1 MKHPDAVRLD
11 RRQFL
16 KAASAT
22 GAAAALSACGSSRAP
37 TAMLPGDSGL
47 VNPPDGAV
55 FVHGVASGDPL
66 HDRVMLWTRVTDDAQ
81 SDVVNVVWQM
91 ASDPEFG
98 TVVATGAGT
107 TGPARDYTFKVDVS
121 GLQAAT
127 TYYYRFTALGQTSA
141 IGRTKTLPV
150 GTPED
155 LRFAVVSCS
164 SFPHG
169 FFNAYARIAERPDMD
184 FVLCLGDYIY
194 EYGNGPGE
202 YGSDVQAG
210 GRVYEPDH
218 EMVTLEDYRLRHGLY
233 KRDRDLQELHR
244 QYAFINVWDDHETTN
259 DSFNT
264 GAENHQPATEGD
276 WLPRKAVA
284 LQAYFEWLPIRQTSP
299 GEGVADDTATN
310 DERTF
315 RTFAI
320 GDLADLIMLD
330 TRLYGREEAP
340 VPNGVPI
347 ANTGFSTFFDSGDV
361 AADRQLLGEEQET
374 WFFDQLDSSTARWK
388 IIGQQIMFGQLKFQG
403 APNASNLQTMGG
415 QGGQFINPDQW
426 DGYLRARERVWAAI
440 RGGQAAPA
448 VGVNNVVVL
457 TGDIHTSWAMD
468 ITEDPNN
475 PLAYNPADGTG
486 SMAVEFVATSVTS
499 PGLDELQGAGD
510 QGLLTQN
517 PHMKYIELSQHGYV
531 IVTADATRC
540 QGDWFFV
547 DDILAPSSGEAFAT
561 AWTTADGD
569 NHLTEAAAP
578 APARDNPPMLAP

>member
-1 MKHPDAVRLD
+1 MSKNTKHAPH
-11 RRQFL
+11 RRRFL
-16 KAASAT
+16 KVAGAT
-22 GAAAALSACGSSRAP
+22 GATAALAACGNSRAP
-37 TAMLPGDSGL
+37 SMMLPGDPGL
-47 VNPPDGAV
+47 VDPPEGAV

-66 HDRVMLWTRVTDDAQ
+66 SDRVMLWTRVTDPGLT
-81 SDVVNVVWQM
+81 SNVPVSW
-91 ASDPEFG
+91 
-98 TVVATGAGT
+98 VVATDPQMANLVASGVGGT
-107 TGPARDYTFKVDVS
+107 NAARDYTFKIDVT
-121 GLQAAT
+121 GLSPAT
-127 TYYYRFTALGQTSA
+127 TYYYQFGALGQQSA
-141 IGRTKTLPV
+141 VGRTKTLPIGSPDDV
-150 GTPED
+150 
-155 LRFAVVSCS
+155 RFAVVSCS

-169 FFNAYARIAERPDMD
+169 FFNAYARIAERPDLD

-194 EYGNGPGE
+194 EYGNGLGE
-202 YGSDVQAG
+202 YGADVQAG
-210 GRVYEPDH
+210 GRVYEPDT
-218 EMVTLEDYRLRHGLY
+218 EMVSLSDYRIRHGLY

-264 GAENHQPATEGD
+264 GAENHQPDTEGD
-276 WLPRKAVA
+276 WLERKSVA

-299 GEGVADDTATN
+299 GDGVADDTPTN

-315 RTFAI
+315 RTFQI

-340 VPNGVPI
+340 VPNGAPI
-347 ANTGFSTFFDSGDV
+347 ANTGFSTFFDTGEI
-361 AADRQLLGEEQET
+361 AEDRQLLGQEQEA
-374 WFFDQLDSSTARWK
+374 WFFDQLANSTARWK
-388 IIGQQIMFGQLKFQG
+388 IVGQQIMFGQLKFQG
-403 APNASNLQTMGG
+403 LPNATNLLNMGG

-426 DGYLRARERVWAAI
+426 DGYLRARERVWDAI

-448 VGVNNVVVL
+448 VGVDNVVVL

-475 PLAYNPADGTG
+475 LAAYNPADGSG

-510 QGLLTQN
+510 TGLLTQN

-531 IVTADATRC
+531 IVTANADRC

-547 DDILAPSSGEAFAT
+547 DDILAPSEGESFAT
-561 AWTTADGD
+561 GWFTADSD
-569 NHLTEAAAP
+569 NHLSEATEP
-578 APARDNPPMLAP
+578 HPSRNNPPALAP

>member
-1 MKHPDAVRLD
+1 MTQDNKHSTE
-11 RRQFL
+11 RRRFL
-16 KAASAT
+16 KAAGAT
-22 GAAAALSACGSSRAP
+22 GATAALAACGNSSAP
-37 TAMLPGDSGL
+37 GMFMPGNPGL
-47 VNPPDGAV
+47 VDPDDGAV

-66 HDRVMLWTRVTDDAQ
+66 SDRVMLWTRVTDPAQ
-81 SDVVNVVWQM
+81 SSSVPVFWTV
-91 ASDPEFG
+91 ASDPQMN
-98 TVVATGAGT
+98 TVIASGVGATNA
-107 TGPARDYTFKVDVS
+107 ARDYTFKVDVT
-121 GLQAAT
+121 GLSPAT
-127 TYYYRFTALGQTSA
+127 TYYYRFGALGQQSA
-141 IGRTKTLPV
+141 IGRTKTLPT
-150 GTPED
+150 GSPDD

-169 FFNAYARIAERPDMD
+169 FFNAYARIAERPDLD

-194 EYGNGPGE
+194 EYGNGPDE
-202 YGSDVQAG
+202 YGADVQAG
-210 GRVYEPDH
+210 GRVYEPEN
-218 EMVTLEDYRLRHGLY
+218 EMVSLSDYRIRHGLY

-264 GAENHQPATEGD
+264 GAENHQPDTEGD
-276 WLPRKAVA
+276 WFERKAVG

-299 GEGVADDTATN
+299 GDGVADDTPNN

-315 RTFAI
+315 RTFQI

-340 VPNGVPI
+340 EANGAPI

-361 AADRQLLGEEQET
+361 AEDRQLLGQEQES
-374 WFFDQLDSSTARWK
+374 WFFDQLATSTARWK
-388 IIGQQIMFGQLKFQG
+388 IIGQQIMFGQLKFVG
-403 APNASNLQTMGG
+403 LPNASNLLNAGG

-426 DGYLRARERVWAAI
+426 DGYLRARERVWSAI
-440 RGGQAAPA
+440 RGGQPAPA
-448 VGVNNVVVL
+448 VAVDNCVVL

-475 PLAYNPADGTG
+475 IAAYNPVDGSG
-486 SMAVEFVATSVTS
+486 SMAVEFVATSITS

-510 QGLLTQN
+510 TGLLTQN

-531 IVTADATRC
+531 IVTATAERC

-547 DDILAPSSGEAFAT
+547 DDILAPSDGESFAT
-561 AWTTADGD
+561 GWFTADGD
-569 NHLTEAAAP
+569 NHLAEATEPHA
-578 APARDNPPMLAP
+578 ARDNPPALAP